1 MNMYNESNPTTK
13 GSSKCEKI
21 DMMRMK
27 DIVSQL
33 ADVIYLLCSAK
44 AADVVTIFDQFTNI
58 TTEEREALRII
69 FPNDVKNE

>member
-1 MNMYNESNPTTK
+1 MDLCNKPNIT
-13 GSSKCEKI
+13 SKDSAKSEKL

-27 DIVSQL
+27 DIVLQL
-33 ADVIYLLCSAK
+33 ADVIYLLCGAK

-58 TTEEREALRII
+58 TAEERKALRII

>member
-1 MNMYNESNPTTK
+1 MNMYNEPNPTPK

-33 ADVIYLLCSAK
+33 TDVIYLLCNAK
-44 AADVVTIFDQFTNI
+44 AADVATIFDQFTNI

-69 FPNDVKNE
+69 FPNNMKNE